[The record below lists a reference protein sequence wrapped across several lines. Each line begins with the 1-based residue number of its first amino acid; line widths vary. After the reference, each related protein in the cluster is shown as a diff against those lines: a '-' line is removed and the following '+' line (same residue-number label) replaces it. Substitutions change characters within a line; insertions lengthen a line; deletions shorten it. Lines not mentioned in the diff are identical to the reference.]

1 MGNLGLLSHCPRC
14 TTRGIPASSFCP
26 TEEHRHFSTPNSQ
39 IGSDKRFYLCWRFF
53 SPSWDV
59 SRPFCSTRC
68 RVSLHH
74 MSQDVE
80 ALIDLGFKAYGRG
93 DNTQAARWWRM
104 AAAQRRSDAMV
115 NLGLLVNNPAD
126 RDEATQWFFR
136 AALLGNTDGMLLL
149 SGILQEQGD
158 HAVAQNW
165 LQKAAALGDPR
176 AVDAL
181 TRARNT
187 PRRME
192 TDPKHGET
200 DQLDD
205 LTLVD

>member
-1 MGNLGLLSHCPRC
+1 MRDARIFRVLLLSDRATLKLPGAQPFKSALTSTFAQIEAEHPCVSGTSPR
-14 TTRGIPASSFCP
+14 SSP
-26 TEEHRHFSTPNSQ
+26 ET
-39 IGSDKRFYLCWRFF
+39 G
-53 SPSWDV
+53 
-59 SRPFCSTRC
+59 
-68 RVSLHH
+68 RVSLHL

-80 ALIDLGFKAYGRG
+80 TLIDLGFKAYGRG

-115 NLGLLVNNPAD
+115 NLGLLTDNPAD
-126 RDEATQWFFR
+126 REEATQWFFR

-158 HAVAQNW
+158 HVIAQSW
-165 LQKAAALGDPR
+165 LQKAADLGDPR
-176 AVDAL
+176 AIEAL
-181 TRARNT
+181 TQARNT

-192 TDPKHGET
+192 TAPKRSAA
-200 DQLDD
+200 DQLND

>member
-1 MGNLGLLSHCPRC
+1 MRDAQIFRVLLLSDRATSQLPGAQPSKSALTSTFAQIEAENPCVS
-14 TTRGIPASSFCP
+14 GASPLS
-26 TEEHRHFSTPNSQ
+26 
-39 IGSDKRFYLCWRFF
+39 
-53 SPSWDV
+53 SPETG
-59 SRPFCSTRC
+59 P
-68 RVSLHH
+68 VSLHL

-80 ALIDLGFKAYGRG
+80 TLIDLGFKAYGRG

-115 NLGLLVNNPAD
+115 NLGLLTDNPAD
-126 RDEATQWFFR
+126 REEATQWFFR

-158 HAVAQNW
+158 HVIAQSW
-165 LQKAAALGDPR
+165 LQKAADLGDPR
-176 AVDAL
+176 AIEAL
-181 TRARNT
+181 TQARNT

-192 TDPKHGET
+192 TAPKRSAA
-200 DQLDD
+200 DQLND

>member
-1 MGNLGLLSHCPRC
+1 MRDARIFRVLLLSDRATLKLPGAQPFKSALTSTFAQIEAEHPCVSGTSPR
-14 TTRGIPASSFCP
+14 SSP
-26 TEEHRHFSTPNSQ
+26 ET
-39 IGSDKRFYLCWRFF
+39 G
-53 SPSWDV
+53 
-59 SRPFCSTRC
+59 
-68 RVSLHH
+68 RVSLHL

-80 ALIDLGFKAYGRG
+80 TLGFKAYGRG

-115 NLGLLVNNPAD
+115 NLGLLTDNPAD
-126 RDEATQWFFR
+126 REEATQWFFR

-158 HAVAQNW
+158 HVIAQSW
-165 LQKAAALGDPR
+165 LQKAADLGDPR
-176 AVDAL
+176 AIEAL
-181 TRARNT
+181 TQARNT

-192 TDPKHGET
+192 TAPKRSAA
-200 DQLDD
+200 DQFND

>member
-1 MGNLGLLSHCPRC
+1 
-14 TTRGIPASSFCP
+14 
-26 TEEHRHFSTPNSQ
+26 
-39 IGSDKRFYLCWRFF
+39 
-53 SPSWDV
+53 
-59 SRPFCSTRC
+59 
-68 RVSLHH
+68 

-80 ALIDLGFKAYGRG
+80 TLIGLGFKAYGRG

-115 NLGLLVNNPAD
+115 NLGLLANNPAD

-149 SGILQEQGD
+149 SGILQDHGN

-165 LQKAAALGDPR
+165 LQKAADLGDPR
-176 AVDAL
+176 AIEAL
-181 TRARNT
+181 TRTRKT
-187 PRRME
+187 PKRME
-192 TDPKHGET
+192 TAPKHGET
-200 DQLDD
+200 EQLND

>member
-1 MGNLGLLSHCPRC
+1 
-14 TTRGIPASSFCP
+14 
-26 TEEHRHFSTPNSQ
+26 
-39 IGSDKRFYLCWRFF
+39 
-53 SPSWDV
+53 
-59 SRPFCSTRC
+59 
-68 RVSLHH
+68 

-165 LQKAAALGDPR
+165 LQKAADLGDPR

-192 TDPKHGET
+192 ADPKHGET

>member
-1 MGNLGLLSHCPRC
+1 
-14 TTRGIPASSFCP
+14 
-26 TEEHRHFSTPNSQ
+26 
-39 IGSDKRFYLCWRFF
+39 
-53 SPSWDV
+53 
-59 SRPFCSTRC
+59 
-68 RVSLHH
+68 

-165 LQKAAALGDPR
+165 LQKAADLGDPR

-187 PRRME
+187 PRRMD

>member
-1 MGNLGLLSHCPRC
+1 
-14 TTRGIPASSFCP
+14 
-26 TEEHRHFSTPNSQ
+26 
-39 IGSDKRFYLCWRFF
+39 
-53 SPSWDV
+53 
-59 SRPFCSTRC
+59 
-68 RVSLHH
+68 

-165 LQKAAALGDPR
+165 LQKAANLGDPR
-176 AVDAL
+176 AIEAL

-192 TDPKHGET
+192 PTPKHREI
-200 DQLDD
+200 DQLND